1 MNAQQKKQLS
11 ILLADDDT
19 DDRFFFAKALQAL
32 SIPSSLKT
40 VENGEL
46 LITYLLENSENLPD
60 VLFLDLNMPM
70 KNGSE
75 CLLFIKKNEKL
86 KKLPVIIYST
96 SLHVEIADLL
106 YKNGAHYYIR
116 KTELP
121 DLKKVLSK
129 VLPLILAKNLN
140 RPSREEFVLSLQ
152 EI

>member
-1 MNAQQKKQLS
+1 MVQRR
-11 ILLADDDT
+11 LLIIDDDI
-19 DDRFFFAKALQAL
+19 DDQELFTEAIGELNGDFSCDCA
-32 SIPSSLKT
+32 S
-40 VENGEL
+40 NGEEGL
-46 LITYLLENSENLPD
+46 DRLNDTSLPLPHLI
-60 VLFLDLNMPM
+60 FLDLNMPM

-75 CLLFIKKNEKL
+75 CLSFIKKNEKL

-129 VLPLILAKNLN
+129 VLPLIMAKNLN
-140 RPSREEFVLSLQ
+140 RPTREEFVLSLQ